1 MKEKTNTT
9 FISNTGFKERLNE
22 LVEYI
27 RFTYK
32 LNSLGKISESIG
44 YARTNMSAALN
55 GSEKYLTEGLADKFS
70 KKYTEINKDWLLT
83 GEGEMINTSQ
93 AAEIQNKD
101 TSKPYINYNRMPAVI
116 TVQDDE
122 EENIEAV
129 PIKLAAGYVGGGYA
143 DQSFVE
149 ELPKFRLPYVRG
161 GTFRS
166 FEIQGYSM
174 YNGIRDGD
182 FFVGRFLDNIRDFG
196 EGKIY
201 ALIIPEFESLL
212 IKRVFRH
219 PENPHIL
226 VLKSDN
232 NDLSNIYPDIH
243 LHVQYIAEMWSY
255 AAVISLK
262 EPHFDMDKSREIAAT
277 NPKIVSY
284 TDK

>member
-1 MKEKTNTT
+1 MKEKTNSTNL
-9 FISNTGFKERLNE
+9 ISRTDRLNSAVAY
-22 LVEYI
+22 L
-27 RFTYK
+27 K
-32 LNSLGKISESIG
+32 GKRIAKTQKAISKMLE
-44 YARTNMSAALN
+44 TNEVTLSRALN
-55 GSEKYLTEGLADKFS
+55 GNEEYITEGFLRKFADIF
-70 KKYTEINKDWLLT
+70 EIDTNWLLT
-83 GEGEMINTSQ
+83 GEGEMINNNQPT
-93 AAEIQNKD
+93 EVQNKD
-101 TSKPYINYNRMPAVI
+101 TNKPYINYNRMPAVI
-116 TVQDDE
+116 TVRDDE

-149 ELPKFRLPYVRG
+149 ELPKFRLPYVKE
-161 GTFRS
+161 GTFRC

-219 PENPHIL
+219 HENPYIL

-243 LHVQYIAEMWSY
+243 LHVKYIAEMWSY
-255 AAVISLK
+255 AATISLK
-262 EPHFDMDKSREIAAT
+262 EPHFDMDKSREISAT

>member
-1 MKEKTNTT
+1 MKEKEQSITNNNII
-9 FISNTGFKERLNE
+9 ISQKVLNE
-22 LVEYI
+22 LLLHLKSNPSKLAKELGYKSNVKIQHIKSGRNGISSDVAADIVNKYPYI
-27 RFTYK
+27 NY
-32 LNSLGKISESIG
+32 
-44 YARTNMSAALN
+44 
-55 GSEKYLTEGLADKFS
+55 
-70 KKYTEINKDWLLT
+70 DWLLT
-83 GEGEMINTSQ
+83 GEGEMINNNQPT
-93 AAEIQNKD
+93 EVQNKD

-116 TVQDDE
+116 TVRDDE

-143 DQSFVE
+143 DQLFVE
-149 ELPKFRLPYVRG
+149 ELPKFRLPYVKG
-161 GTFRS
+161 GTFRC

-219 PENPHIL
+219 HENPYIL

-243 LHVQYIAEMWSY
+243 LHVKYIAEMWSY
-255 AAVISLK
+255 AATISLK
-262 EPHFDMDKSREIAAT
+262 EPHFDMDKSREISAT

>member
-1 MKEKTNTT
+1 MKEKEQSITNNNII
-9 FISNTGFKERLNE
+9 ISQKVLNE
-22 LVEYI
+22 LLLHLKSNPSKLAKELGYKSNVKIQHIKSGRNGISSDVAADIVNKYPYI
-27 RFTYK
+27 NY
-32 LNSLGKISESIG
+32 
-44 YARTNMSAALN
+44 
-55 GSEKYLTEGLADKFS
+55 
-70 KKYTEINKDWLLT
+70 DWLLT
-83 GEGEMINTSQ
+83 GEGEMINNNQPT
-93 AAEIQNKD
+93 EVQNKD
-101 TSKPYINYNRMPAVI
+101 TNKPYINYNRMPAVI
-116 TVQDDE
+116 TVRDDE

-149 ELPKFRLPYVRG
+149 ELPKFRLPYVKG
-161 GTFRS
+161 GTFRC

-219 PENPHIL
+219 HENPHIL
-226 VLKSDN
+226 ILKSDN

-243 LHVQYIAEMWSY
+243 LHVKYIAEMWSY
-255 AAVISLK
+255 AATISLK
-262 EPHFDMDKSREIAAT
+262 EPHFDMDKSREISAT